1 MSDYA
6 RPDYL
11 VQTNW
16 LADHLDD
23 PNVRVFDCTTH
34 LIPDPEKVF
43 TIKSGLEDYQAGHI
57 PGAGYLDMLA
67 DLSDPQGA
75 FRFTTPSA
83 DAFSAAVGAKGLGDG
98 CRIVLYSTAA
108 MSWATR
114 VWWMLKSFGFDDA
127 AVLNGGFQ
135 KWRAEDRPVST
146 DPCGYP
152 SATFTTQAQPGR
164 MVDRDA
170 VLTALDD
177 PGSVVVNALTQAQ
190 HDGTSPTHYGRPGGI
205 TGSVC
210 LPALDLLAEDNT
222 FLDAGTLTAK
232 FADAGIGSETRVVTY
247 CGGGIAA
254 TVDTFALALLGHED
268 LAVYD
273 NSLSEWANNHD
284 LPMRAGG

>member
-1 MSDYA
+1 
-6 RPDYL
+6 
-11 VQTNW
+11 
-16 LADHLDD
+16 
-23 PNVRVFDCTTH
+23 
-34 LIPDPEKVF
+34 
-43 TIKSGLEDYQAGHI
+43 
-57 PGAGYLDMLA
+57 
-67 DLSDPQGA
+67 
-75 FRFTTPSA
+75 
-83 DAFSAAVGAKGLGDG
+83 
-98 CRIVLYSTAA
+98 
-108 MSWATR
+108 
-114 VWWMLKSFGFDDA
+114 
-127 AVLNGGFQ
+127 
-135 KWRAEDRPVST
+135 
-146 DPCGYP
+146 
-152 SATFTTQAQPGR
+152 